1 MDTKPFPT
9 IKHGNQGHPHHHH
22 SPVPS
27 GKIPFSFIIQI
38 LFILAAVGLI
48 VFFRQH
54 PAFSTLSITFV
65 AIFLEA
71 LPFMLLGSL
80 IGGFIEVFVS
90 KEALTKFL
98 PGTSWRTILIAAGAG
113 FFFPVCE
120 CAIVPV
126 VRRLFQ
132 KGLPLGAGIAF
143 LLGGPIVNPLVGLST
158 AVAYGYQWTIAID
171 RIVLGYLIAVTV
183 GILVDLFFSKQNA
196 LAPGL
201 QDNNHTCACGH
212 DHHPEHGEHRLS
224 LFQKIIAAF
233 QHAAGDF
240 LDIGRYLIFGAFIAA
255 LLQTV
260 IARGEMAAIASTP
273 VLAILTMMLLAVILN
288 LCSEADAFIAATF
301 RTSLPLSAQMAFMVL
316 GPMLDIKLIL
326 MYFQLF
332 RKRFIIALS
341 GTTFML
347 VFLSMLIKYWS
358 QG

>member
-1 MDTKPFPT
+1 MDTKPFP
-9 IKHGNQGHPHHHH
+9 INCNCNHEHQHY
-22 SPVPS
+22 SVVPS
-27 GKIPFSFIIQI
+27 GKIPFLFIIQS
-38 LFILAAVGLI
+38 LFIVASVGVV
-48 VFFRQH
+48 VFYRQH

-65 AIFLEA
+65 SIFLEA

-80 IGGFIEVFVS
+80 IGGFIEVFIS
-90 KEALTKFL
+90 AERLTKFL
-98 PGTSWRTILIAAGAG
+98 PGTSWRTIFMAAGAG
-113 FFFPVCE
+113 LFFPVCE

-143 LLGGPIVNPLVGLST
+143 LLGGPIFNPLVLIST
-158 AVAYGYQWTIAID
+158 AVAYGYQWEVAID
-171 RIVLGYLIAVTV
+171 RIVLGYLIAATI
-183 GILVDLFFSKQNA
+183 GILVELFFSKQNA
-196 LAPGL
+196 LAVGL
-201 QDNNHTCACGH
+201 PDNGPTCTCGH
-212 DHHPEHGEHRLS
+212 DHHAEHGEHKLS
-224 LFQKIIAAF
+224 FFRKIVASF
-233 QHAAGDF
+233 QHAAADF

-260 IARGEMAAIASTP
+260 IARGEMAAVAATP
-273 VLAILTMMLLAVILN
+273 VLAILMMMLLAVVLS

-332 RKRFIIALS
+332 RKRFIVALS
-341 GTTFML
+341 GTTFVL